1 MTETLIASRN
11 IVVSSSRLGNAENSS
26 GFCRYIVATTTASA
40 AEMLI
45 VMNRSSSID
54 GSGMISIV
62 TIDDDGDRRDQ
73 VGVLQELAD
82 RVLVHA
88 AAFLRPAIR

>member
-1 MTETLIASRN
+1 M
-11 IVVSSSRLGNAENSS
+11 VSSRRLGNAENSS

-40 AEMLI
+40 TEMLI

-54 GSGMISIV
+54 GSGTISIV
-62 TIDDDGDRRDQ
+62 TTTTTADRRDQ
-73 VGVLQELAD
+73 VGVLQELAN